1 MQGGIVCVMILGRDG
16 THGKGRCVWGFV
28 SEPCNSKAFEKMLKA
43 FRNRSNSPQAA
54 QTVSDF

>member
-28 SEPCNSKAFEKMLKA
+28 SEPCNSKAFEKM
-43 FRNRSNSPQAA
+43 RYSEIA
-54 QTVSDF
+54 QTRRKRLRQ